1 LAHDSFQKRAV
12 HQLSRLLRD
21 ARTASR
27 STLSSVSAATAL
39 NTTKQDE
46 EMKKFLVEGCHK
58 QFAENKAKESGVG
71 EREKTN
77 ESQFELQISR
87 TACPS
92 FD

>member
-1 LAHDSFQKRAV
+1 
-12 HQLSRLLRD
+12 
-21 ARTASR
+21 
-27 STLSSVSAATAL
+27 
-39 NTTKQDE
+39 
-46 EMKKFLVEGCHK
+46 MKKFLVEGCHK